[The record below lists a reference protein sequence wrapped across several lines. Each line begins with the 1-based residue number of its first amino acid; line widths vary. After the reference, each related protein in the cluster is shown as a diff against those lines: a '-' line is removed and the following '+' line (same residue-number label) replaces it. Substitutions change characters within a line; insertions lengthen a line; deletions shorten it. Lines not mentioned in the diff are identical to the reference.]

1 MPARKDR
8 SMKSS
13 NPDWSNQEQNDLLAA
28 EAAQSA
34 QESASGATAD
44 EINQKVQQ
52 AQTQLLEL
60 KRQQDEIERQKREL
74 EELSRKQREFE
85 EGRRDI
91 LEKLTRGLV
100 VLERQEFEV
109 KREAEQI
116 QLIRET
122 FGEHL
127 KEVEQIKPQEWDA
140 GELQAELTRAL
151 AIIDQAHA
159 VHAQAKARLESLR
172 EEPEAGEAGD
182 EESSLY
188 GTKSFGLLLREGFA
202 YTLPLIVVILFTL
215 FILLYSR
222 HA

>member
-1 MPARKDR
+1 MPKPAKDR
-8 SMKSS
+8 SMKQS
-13 NPDWSNQEQNDLLAA
+13 NPNWPNEEQQQNELLAS
-28 EAAQSA
+28 E
-34 QESASGATAD
+34 ASGSGASAD
-44 EINQKVQQ
+44 EINLKVQHAQ
-52 AQTQLLEL
+52 AQLLEL
-60 KRQQDEIERQKREL
+60 KRQQEEIERQKREL

-127 KEVEQIKPQEWDA
+127 KEIEQIKPQEWEED
-140 GELQAELTRAL
+140 ELQSELTRSL

-159 VHAQAKARLESLR
+159 VHAQARARLESLR
-172 EEPEAGEAGD
+172 EEPESNETSGEDG
-182 EESSLY
+182 
-188 GTKSFGLLLREGFA
+188 GVFNRKSFGVMLREGFA
-202 YTLPLIVVILFTL
+202 YSLPLIIVILILIFFVFT
-215 FILLYSR
+215 R